1 MLIRYLDKHPEL
13 MNEEVSLAKFSF
25 QIPKPL
31 QEDYVRKRPTR
42 PALQTDAGGLG
53 NQQYLPQPEG
63 DQNFAQALFARTF
76 IFLISSQKVVVFI

>member
-1 MLIRYLDKHPEL
+1 
-13 MNEEVSLAKFSF
+13 MNEEVSLSRFSF

-42 PALQTDAGGLG
+42 PALQNDAGGLK

-63 DQNFAQALFARTF
+63 DKYFAPAEFDRTF
-76 IFLISSQKVVVFI
+76 IFSD